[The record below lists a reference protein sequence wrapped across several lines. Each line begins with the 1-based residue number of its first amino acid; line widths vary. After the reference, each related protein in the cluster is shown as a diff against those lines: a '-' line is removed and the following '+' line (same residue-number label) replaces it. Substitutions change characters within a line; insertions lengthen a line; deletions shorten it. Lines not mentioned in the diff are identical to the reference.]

1 MNQGIHLKLPAR
13 ALILAALFSLLGASP
28 PTRAASSTPYIPG
41 KIADTNASML

>member
-1 MNQGIHLKLPAR
+1 MNQGFHLKLPTR

-28 PTRAASSTPYIPG
+28 HAIVPV